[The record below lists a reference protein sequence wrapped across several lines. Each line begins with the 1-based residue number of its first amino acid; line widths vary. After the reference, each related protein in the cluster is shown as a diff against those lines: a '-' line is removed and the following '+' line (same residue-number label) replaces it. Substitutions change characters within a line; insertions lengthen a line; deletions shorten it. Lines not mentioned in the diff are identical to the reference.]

1 MKIAGFLLLLAG
13 WALILA
19 AIALLP
25 RTSVRALFLL
35 AGSGVETLGLV
46 LFMRSHLSPKEDGD

>member
-13 WALILA
+13 WALIIA

-25 RTSVRALFLL
+25 QAGTRAIFLA
-35 AGSGVETLGLV
+35 AGSAVEVLGLV
-46 LFMRSHLSPKEDGD
+46 LFMRSHLVSKEDGN

>member
-13 WALILA
+13 WILMLA

-25 RTSVRALFLL
+25 GGGARAIFLA
-35 AGSGVETLGLV
+35 AGSGVEALGLV
-46 LFMRSHLSPKEDGD
+46 LFVRSHLSPKEDRD